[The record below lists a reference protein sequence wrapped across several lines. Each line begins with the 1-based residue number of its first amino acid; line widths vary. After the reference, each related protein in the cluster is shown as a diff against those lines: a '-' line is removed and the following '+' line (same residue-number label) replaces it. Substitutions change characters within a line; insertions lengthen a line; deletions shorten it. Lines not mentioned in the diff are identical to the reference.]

1 VVWATSAWA
10 VGNAVHPGHAVGRPD
25 PVVVKGALRTAFSL
39 SASRANVA
47 AVVLTPEPDELP
59 SARIDVARSAQIVVV
74 GSANTDL
81 VVRVPTLP
89 RPGETVTGGT
99 FFTAR
104 GGKGANQ
111 AVAAARAGGAV
122 ALIACLG
129 DDQFGEETLEAL
141 AAEGIA
147 VHAVCRMPDTPSGVA
162 LILVDE
168 GGENSIAVAPG
179 ANALLTPEHVVPV
192 VERLSPA
199 DVLVAQ
205 LETPLE
211 TVLAAAQ
218 AASRVGARV
227 ILNPAPARAL
237 PDDLLHLVSV
247 LTPNEAEA
255 ARLAGMSSIA
265 GMRALE
271 DAATALL
278 QRGVG
283 AVAITLGAAGAYVA
297 TTELRELIPAYRVEA
312 RDTTGAGDVFNG
324 ALAVALAE
332 QMPLGG
338 AVRFANAAAAISVT
352 RDGAQPAAPHRAEI
366 LALLGNRS
374 QTH

>member
-1 VVWATSAWA
+1 VADDA
-10 VGNAVHPGHAVGRPD
+10 VR
-25 PVVVKGALRTAFSL
+25 F
-39 SASRANVA
+39 
-47 AVVLTPEPDELP
+47 
-59 SARIDVARSAQIVVV
+59 AQIVVV

-129 DDQFGEETLEAL
+129 DDSLGDETLAAL
-141 AAEGIA
+141 TDEGIA
-147 VHAVCRMPDTPSGVA
+147 VHAVCRMPDTASGVA

-179 ANALLTPEHVVPV
+179 ANALLTPEQVVPS
-192 VERLSPA
+192 VEQLSAA
-199 DVLVAQ
+199 DVMIAQ

-211 TVLAAAQ
+211 TVLAAAR
-218 AASRVGARV
+218 AANRVGARV
-227 ILNPAPARAL
+227 ILNPAPAREL
-237 PDDLLHLVSV
+237 PDALLQLVSV

-255 ARLAGMSSIA
+255 ARLTGTPIV
-265 GMRALE
+265 GVRALE

-283 AVAITLGAAGAYVA
+283 AVAITLGAAGVYVA
-297 TTELRELIPAYRVEA
+297 TREHRELVAGYRVPV
-312 RDTTGAGDVFNG
+312 RDTMGAGDVFNG
-324 ALAVALAE
+324 ALAGGLAE
-332 QMPLGG
+332 QLSLGE
-338 AVRFANAAAAISVT
+338 AARFANAAAALSVT
-352 RDGAQPAAPHRAEI
+352 RDGAQPAAPRRAEI
-366 LALLGNRS
+366 LALLGGGQSN
-374 QTH
+374 Q

>member
-1 VVWATSAWA
+1 MTS
-10 VGNAVHPGHAVGRPD
+10 
-25 PVVVKGALRTAFSL
+25 LRQ
-39 SASRANVA
+39 SASR
-47 AVVLTPEPDELP
+47 
-59 SARIDVARSAQIVVV
+59 QIVVV

-89 RPGETVTGGT
+89 RPGETVSGGT

-111 AVAAARAGGAV
+111 AVAAARAGGSV

-129 DDQFGEETLEAL
+129 DDALGDETFAAL
-141 AAEGIA
+141 TAEGIA
-147 VHAVCRMPDTPSGVA
+147 LHAVRRVPHTPSGVA

-168 GGENSIAVAPG
+168 RGENSIAVAPG
-179 ANALLTPEHVVPV
+179 ANALLTPEQVVPSI
-192 VERLSPA
+192 ERLSPM

-211 TVLAAAQ
+211 TVVAAAR
-218 AASRVGARV
+218 AANRVGARV

-237 PDDLLHLVSV
+237 PDELLQLVSV
-247 LTPNEAEA
+247 LTPNETEA
-255 ARLAGMSSIA
+255 ARLAGMSLD
-265 GMRALE
+265 GERALE

-283 AVAITLGAAGAYVA
+283 AVAITLGADGVYVA
-297 TTELRELIPAYRVEA
+297 TPGLREMIPGHRVKT

-324 ALAVALAE
+324 TLAVALAE
-332 QMPLGG
+332 PMPLGE
-338 AVRFANAAAAISVT
+338 AVRFANAAAAFSVT
-352 RDGAQPAAPHRAEI
+352 RDGAQPAAPRRDEI
-366 LALLGNRS
+366 YGVLSN
-374 QTH
+374 Q

>member
-1 VVWATSAWA
+1 MTSLRERE
-10 VGNAVHPGHAVGRPD
+10 GR
-25 PVVVKGALRTAFSL
+25 
-39 SASRANVA
+39 
-47 AVVLTPEPDELP
+47 
-59 SARIDVARSAQIVVV
+59 RIIVV

-111 AVAAARAGGAV
+111 AVAAARAGAAV
-122 ALIACLG
+122 TLIASLG
-129 DDQFGEETLEAL
+129 DDPFGDEILAAL

-147 VHAVCRMPDTPSGVA
+147 VHAVRRVPDTPSGVA

-168 GGENSIAVAPG
+168 RGENSIAVAPG
-179 ANALLTPEHVVPV
+179 ANALLTPEQVGPS
-192 VERLSPA
+192 VERLSPTA
-199 DVLVAQ
+199 VLVAQ
-205 LETPLE
+205 LETPLD

-218 AASRVGARV
+218 AASRAGVRV
-227 ILNPAPARAL
+227 ILNPAPARDL
-237 PDDLLHLVSV
+237 PDELLQLVSV

-255 ARLAGMSSIA
+255 AGLAGMPIA
-265 GMRALE
+265 DHNALDE
-271 DAATALL
+271 AATTLL
-278 QRGVG
+278 RRGVG
-283 AVAITLGAAGAYVA
+283 AVAITLGAAGVYVA
-297 TTELRELIPAYRVEA
+297 TTTRREHIPGHRVEV

-332 QMPLGG
+332 EMPLGE

-352 RDGAQPAAPHRAEI
+352 RDGAQPAAPHRWEI
-366 LALLGNRS
+366 LGLLGDRDARS
-374 QTH
+374 DGTSLPQ

>member
-1 VVWATSAWA
+1 MTSLGRDA
-10 VGNAVHPGHAVGRPD
+10 VP
-25 PVVVKGALRTAFSL
+25 
-39 SASRANVA
+39 
-47 AVVLTPEPDELP
+47 
-59 SARIDVARSAQIVVV
+59 SAQIFVV

-81 VVRVPTLP
+81 FVRVPTLP
-89 RPGETVTGGT
+89 RPGETVSGGT

-111 AVAAARAGGAV
+111 AVAAARAGGSV

-129 DDQFGEETLEAL
+129 DDSLGDETLAAL
-141 AAEGIA
+141 SEEGIA
-147 VHAVCRMPDTPSGVA
+147 VHAVRRMPNTPSGVA

-168 GGENSIAVAPG
+168 RGENSIAVAPG
-179 ANALLTPEHVVPV
+179 ANALLTPEQVVPS
-192 VERLSPA
+192 VEGLSSA

-205 LETPLE
+205 LETPLD
-211 TVLAAAQ
+211 TVLAAAR
-218 AASRVGARV
+218 AARRVGARV
-227 ILNPAPARAL
+227 ILNPAPAREL
-237 PDDLLHLVSV
+237 PDELLQLVSV

-255 ARLAGMSSIA
+255 ARLAGMSNA
-265 GMRALE
+265 EGRGPE
-271 DAATALL
+271 EVATALL

-297 TTELRELIPAYRVEA
+297 TREHRELVPGHRVDV

-332 QMPLGG
+332 QMPIGD

-352 RDGAQPAAPHRAEI
+352 RDGAQPAAPHRSEI
-366 LALLGNRS
+366 LALLEE
-374 QTH
+374 Q

>member
-1 VVWATSAWA
+1 MTS
-10 VGNAVHPGHAVGRPD
+10 
-25 PVVVKGALRTAFSL
+25 LRQSE
-39 SASRANVA
+39 SR
-47 AVVLTPEPDELP
+47 
-59 SARIDVARSAQIVVV
+59 QIVVV

-81 VVRVPTLP
+81 VIRVPALP

-99 FFTAR
+99 FVTAR
-104 GGKGANQ
+104 GGEGANQ
-111 AVAAARAGGAV
+111 AVAAARAGGSV

-129 DDQFGEETLEAL
+129 DDPFGDETLTAL
-141 AAEGIA
+141 ADEGIV
-147 VHAVCRMPDTPSGVA
+147 VHAVRRIPDVPTGVA

-168 GGENSIAVAPG
+168 RGENSIAVAPG
-179 ANALLTPEHVVPV
+179 ANALLTPEQVVPS
-192 VERLSPA
+192 VEQLSPM

-211 TVLAAAQ
+211 TVLAVARAAH
-218 AASRVGARV
+218 RVGARV
-227 ILNPAPARAL
+227 ILNPAPAREL
-237 PDDLLHLVSV
+237 PDELLRLVTV

-255 ARLAGMSSIA
+255 ARLAGMSNVEA
-265 GMRALE
+265 QAPE
-271 DAATALL
+271 EVATALL

-297 TTELRELIPAYRVEA
+297 TREHRELVAGHRVEV

-332 QMPLGG
+332 RMPLGD

-352 RDGAQPAAPHRAEI
+352 RHGAQAAAPHRAEI
-366 LALLGNRS
+366 LTLLGE
-374 QTH
+374 Q

>member
-1 VVWATSAWA
+1 MTS
-10 VGNAVHPGHAVGRPD
+10 
-25 PVVVKGALRTAFSL
+25 L
-39 SASRANVA
+39 
-47 AVVLTPEPDELP
+47 
-59 SARIDVARSAQIVVV
+59 RSAQIVVV

-99 FFTAR
+99 FFSAR

-111 AVAAARAGGAV
+111 AVAAARAGGSV

-129 DDQFGEETLEAL
+129 DDPIGDETLAAL
-141 AAEGIA
+141 TAEGIA
-147 VHAVCRMPDTPSGVA
+147 LHAVRRVPHTPSGVA

-168 GGENSIAVAPG
+168 RGENSIAVAPG
-179 ANALLTPEHVVPV
+179 ANALLTPEQVVPS
-192 VERLSPA
+192 VEQLSPM

-211 TVLAAAQ
+211 TVLAAAR
-218 AASRVGARV
+218 AARRVGARV
-227 ILNPAPARAL
+227 ILNPAPAREL
-237 PDDLLHLVSV
+237 PDELLQLVTV

-255 ARLAGMSSIA
+255 ARLAEMSNVEA
-265 GMRALE
+265 HAPE
-271 DAATALL
+271 EVATALL

-297 TTELRELIPAYRVEA
+297 TREYRELVAGHRVEV

-332 QMPLGG
+332 RMPLSD

-366 LALLGNRS
+366 LALLGE
-374 QTH
+374 Q

>member
-1 VVWATSAWA
+1 LA
-10 VGNAVHPGHAVGRPD
+10 
-25 PVVVKGALRTAFSL
+25 
-39 SASRANVA
+39 
-47 AVVLTPEPDELP
+47 
-59 SARIDVARSAQIVVV
+59 DVARSAQIVVV

-81 VVRVPTLP
+81 FVRVPTLP

-111 AVAAARAGGAV
+111 AVAAARAGGSV
-122 ALIACLG
+122 ALIGCLG
-129 DDQFGEETLEAL
+129 DDPFGDETLAAL
-141 AAEGIA
+141 TAEGIA
-147 VHAVCRMPDTPSGVA
+147 VHAVRRVSGTPSGVA

-168 GGENSIAVAPG
+168 RGENCIAVAPG
-179 ANALLTPEHVVPV
+179 ANVLLTPEQVVPS
-192 VERLSPA
+192 VERLSPN
-199 DVLVAQ
+199 DVLIAQ

-211 TVLAAAQ
+211 TVLAAAR
-218 AASRVGARV
+218 AVSRTGARV
-227 ILNPAPARAL
+227 ILNPAPAREL
-237 PDDLLHLVSV
+237 PDELLHLVSV

-255 ARLAGMSSIA
+255 ERLAGMSITGPHMLA
-265 GMRALE
+265 

-283 AVAITLGAAGAYVA
+283 AVAITLGGAGVYVA
-297 TTELRELIPAYRVEA
+297 TTGLREMVSGHRVEV

-332 QMPLGG
+332 QLPLGE

-352 RDGAQPAAPHRAEI
+352 RDGAQPAAPRRSEI
-366 LALLGNRS
+366 LEMLGD
-374 QTH
+374 